1 MSSDS
6 IPIFYFLIG
15 ILQFS
20 KLCQAQSC
28 SKLNLTQSEPKFN
41 GFQYMFLDMDT
52 IDDVMVNVN
61 AGVDDTDNNFYPTDD
76 GDEDGTTSQENY
88 KIDVNFLTHAL
99 SADPIIDEIGDGL
112 IDPNFQ
118 VDIPNDSDGMT
129 TLFNQTID
137 GTNFGLL
144 FNRFFVPKI
153 TGSYKFSISA
163 DGAGL
168 VSIMN
173 SFDYYCC
180 QNVSYDG
187 YDVGDA
193 NANFL
198 TEYSNIIADTGNSTD
213 IKEVILHLE
222 AGSVSLLQMIAVNRG
237 GKGRFN
243 FTIIDP
249 NGKSLIGLPDYI
261 ADVEITPICNKVVS
275 SIVTANVTS
284 TTTYSTDFLS
294 TTANELEIP
303 EFQTIYYVMVPY
315 IGSTSSSSMSS
326 VSSSMVSLTSSSSV
340 TSTNSFTSNSY
351 NETSSSLSLTST
363 DNSISS
369 NSSSTSR
376 ISLNSQSNT
385 ADGTYS
391 SSSFTLSLSES
402 SMTLSNLVSK
412 STIAPLSSS
421 NITVTYNSA
430 VQLTT
435 TNMEN
440 GYANSSSVT
449 ESSEKLFSSTD
460 ISTIKD
466 NESSKIQ
473 MKTTERF
480 PCTKTECATELPEV
494 SMQYTTRT
502 VKCRTTVT
510 TPCSVTHLDSVDVIM
525 STYTR
530 EVETIVT
537 QVCSGNCGVVS
548 LDNLVPETVTVQEAG
563 NTYSPL
569 TMTSASIYLVD
580 SNKNKGNHFSTNIGT
595 IFISLLSIFTM
606 F

>member
-1 MSSDS
+1 MSSVCV
-6 IPIFYFLIG
+6 PILYFLIG
-15 ILQFS
+15 ILQLS
-20 KLCQAQSC
+20 NSCQAQSC

-52 IDDVMVNVN
+52 IDDVMINVN
-61 AGVDDTDNNFYPTDD
+61 AVADYPNDNVYPADD
-76 GDEDGTTSQENY
+76 GDEDGKDSLENY
-88 KIDVNFLTHAL
+88 EINVNFLSHAL
-99 SADPIIDEIGDGL
+99 FADPINDEIGDGL

-118 VDIPNDSDGMT
+118 VDIADGSDGMT
-129 TLFNQTID
+129 TLFNQTIN

-144 FNRFFVPKI
+144 FNRFFIPKI

-187 YDVGDA
+187 YDIGDA

-213 IKEVILHLE
+213 VKEIVLHLQ
-222 AGSVSLLQMIAVNRG
+222 AGSPSLLQMIAVNRG

-261 ADVEITPICNKVVS
+261 ADMDITPICNKVVK
-275 SIVTANVTS
+275 SIETANVTS

-315 IGSTSSSSMSS
+315 IASTSSSSMSS
-326 VSSSMVSLTSSSSV
+326 ISGSRVSSENSSSV
-340 TSTNSFTSNSY
+340 TFTDSFTSISY

-363 DNSISS
+363 YNSISS
-369 NSSSTSR
+369 NSSSTSQV
-376 ISLNSQSNT
+376 SLNSQSDGS
-385 ADGTYS
+385 DGTYS
-391 SSSFTLSLSES
+391 SSSSTLGLVESSTTLSGLISNS
-402 SMTLSNLVSK
+402 AVPSFSSSTLSMTY
-412 STIAPLSSS
+412 SSP
-421 NITVTYNSA
+421 

-435 TNMEN
+435 TNTEN
-440 GYANSSSVT
+440 KYANSTSVT
-449 ESSEKLFSSTD
+449 ESVEGLFTTTG
-460 ISTIKD
+460 ISTIED
-466 NESSKIQ
+466 NESSEIQ
-473 MKTTERF
+473 IEATERV
-480 PCTKTECATELPEV
+480 PCTKTECETKLSELL
-494 SMQYTTRT
+494 MQYTTRT

-510 TPCSVTHLDSVDVIM
+510 TPRTITHLDSVEVVM
-525 STYTR
+525 STYTKN
-530 EVETIVT
+530 VETIVT
-537 QVCSGNCGVVS
+537 QVCSGNCNMAL
-548 LDNLVPETVTVQEAG
+548 LDDLAPDTVAIQEAE

-569 TMTSASIYLVD
+569 TMTSASVYLVD
-580 SNKNKGNHFSTNIGT
+580 SNKNKGIHFSINKFT
-595 IFISLLSIFTM
+595 IFISLLSIFTV

>member
-1 MSSDS
+1 MSSVGV
-6 IPIFYFLIG
+6 PILYFLIG
-15 ILQFS
+15 ILQLS
-20 KLCQAQSC
+20 NICQAQSC

-52 IDDVMVNVN
+52 IADVMINVN
-61 AGVDDTDNNFYPTDD
+61 AVEDYPNDNVYPADD
-76 GDEDGTTSQENY
+76 GDEDGTDSLENY
-88 KIDVNFLTHAL
+88 EINVNFLSHAL
-99 SADPIIDEIGDGL
+99 SADPINDEIGDGL

-118 VDIPNDSDGMT
+118 VDIADGSDGMT
-129 TLFNQTID
+129 TLFNQTIN

-187 YDVGDA
+187 YDIGDA

-213 IKEVILHLE
+213 VKEIVLHLE
-222 AGSVSLLQMIAVNRG
+222 AGSPSLLQMIAVNRG

-261 ADVEITPICNKVVS
+261 ADMDITPICNKVVK
-275 SIVTANVTS
+275 SIETTNVTS

-315 IGSTSSSSMSS
+315 SASTSSSSMSS
-326 VSSSMVSLTSSSSV
+326 ISGSMVSSENSSSA
-340 TSTNSFTSNSY
+340 TSTDSFTSISY
-351 NETSSSLSLTST
+351 NGTSSSLSLTST
-363 DNSISS
+363 YNSISS
-369 NSSSTSR
+369 NSSSTSQV
-376 ISLNSQSNT
+376 SLDSQSDA

-391 SSSFTLSLSES
+391 SSSFTLSLVES
-402 SMTLSNLVSK
+402 STTLSGLVSN
-412 STIAPLSSS
+412 SSVVPFSSS
-421 NITVTYNSA
+421 TLSMTYSSP

-435 TNMEN
+435 TNTEN
-440 GYANSSSVT
+440 KYANSSSVN
-449 ESSEKLFSSTD
+449 ESAEMLLPTTD
-460 ISTIKD
+460 ISTIKE
-466 NESSKIQ
+466 NESSEIQ
-473 MKTTERF
+473 IKATERF
-480 PCTKTECATELPEV
+480 PCTKTECTTKLSEV
-494 SMQYTTRT
+494 LMQYTTRT
-502 VKCRTTVT
+502 VKCKTTVT
-510 TPCSVTHLDSVDVIM
+510 TPCSITHLDSVEFVM
-525 STYTR
+525 SAYTKD
-530 EVETIVT
+530 VETIVT
-537 QVCSGNCGVVS
+537 QVCSGNCNMAP
-548 LDNLVPETVTVQEAG
+548 LDDLTLGTVTIQDGE

-569 TMTSASIYLVD
+569 TMTSASVYLVD
-580 SNKNKGNHFSTNIGT
+580 SNKNKGIHFSINIFT
-595 IFISLLSIFTM
+595 IFISLLSIFTV